1 MIRRKA
7 LLLLAGGLTA
17 TALAGCT
24 SFAPVYGD
32 MSANGLAAARFNFA
46 PPTNRTEQ
54 IILQRLQIAFPNQA
68 GPTDPTLKV
77 SAYVSSLPGVMS
89 NAMAVASPVG
99 VRVEGTVTIT
109 SGGEKLFEAKR
120 FTDSAYQ
127 GGKLT
132 PTNSFSAQGE
142 QEATAESTAEALRA
156 AILAGYRPR

>member
-1 MIRRKA
+1 
-7 LLLLAGGLTA
+7 
-17 TALAGCT
+17 
-24 SFAPVYGD
+24 
-32 MSANGLAAARFNFA
+32 
-46 PPTNRTEQ
+46 
-54 IILQRLQIAFPNQA
+54 
-68 GPTDPTLKV
+68 
-77 SAYVSSLPGVMS
+77 MS

-99 VRVEGTVTIT
+99 VRGEGTVAIT

-132 PTNSFSAQGE
+132 PTNTFSAQGE